1 MVGVII
7 IIILLAVFF
16 PSILFI
22 GGGIGAVYISIVVV
36 GAILLV
42 IYDFVIGNKKKY
54 KKIIIEKGYN
64 NLSESELL
72 KEYNEIN
79 YKKALLGLPVGKGDS
94 DGLNWKRRSY
104 SDLLEAINFELKLRK
119 KNSK

>member
-36 GAILLV
+36 GAILLL

-54 KKIIIEKGYN
+54 KKIIIDKGYN

-79 YKKALLGLPVGKGDS
+79 YKMLLGDS
-94 DGLNWKRRSY
+94 DDWKRRSY

>member
-36 GAILLV
+36 GAILLL

-54 KKIIIEKGYN
+54 KKIIIDKGYN
-64 NLSESELL
+64 NMSESELL

-94 DGLNWKRRSY
+94 DDWKRRSY